1 MAIAIRKR
9 SGLMKFLAKFQAR
22 LRRARWTLRKS
33 AAVIVGDYAR
43 LVDDAVVTDAI
54 AGQIRAV
61 QLASIKQYFT
71 AIVAANLFN
80 ACVLVAALWDTSQ
93 RSAALVWAASAIMC
107 VALCARPYPHVA
119 RVAGPATA
127 SVRSM
132 RRAIRN
138 GVLLGAVWGAV
149 PAFLFMD
156 APESG
161 RDVIICLCT
170 GMMGGGVLVL
180 GSAPAA
186 AIGMLAPQV
195 LGSIIAL
202 SHVPGR
208 ERALLILLLMAYA
221 LLLIHGSTRQAID
234 LVSRLLSRFD
244 LERLSCRDSLTGLP
258 NVAGL
263 REAIKMAITRGARSN
278 ENFTLF
284 QIDIHRL
291 RDVNHRLGYAAG
303 DELLLQVAMRLRAS
317 SREVDLVVRLDS
329 DQFAVLA
336 LGLGG
341 DATVRAYAN
350 RLMACFAQPFA
361 LGGAE
366 QSIAANIGAAV
377 AREPTS
383 HSDDIM
389 RNAALALS
397 IAESLGPGQSHFYT
411 VADEISRQTRDA
423 LERDLRDALTA
434 GKLTLNYQPF
444 LDIRTGGVV
453 GFEALLRWKHPVR
466 GFVPPPEIVAL
477 AEERGLIDALGAY
490 VLGEACAT
498 AATWPTHLRVAVNV
512 SPLQLRSRSLVAMV
526 ESALRQSRL
535 SADRLEIEVT
545 ESALIE
551 DQALARHLLTS
562 LRNVGVGLAL
572 DDFGVGFSSLNY
584 LRHLPF
590 DRLKID
596 RSFIA
601 EMAENPDAG
610 AIVRAILGL
619 ARDLR
624 LSVTAEGIETEE
636 QLMFLREN
644 HCGEGQG
651 YLIGKPMDADA
662 IASFLEGRARGLAA

>member
-1 MAIAIRKR
+1 MIFIIRDR
-9 SGLMKFLAKFQAR
+9 SAFMNFLSIVQAR
-22 LRRARWTLRKS
+22 SRRALKRLRH
-33 AAVIVGDYAR
+33 AGAVIVGDYAR
-43 LVDDAVVTDAI
+43 LVDDAVVTEAI
-54 AGQIRAV
+54 AGQIRAA
-61 QLASIKQYFT
+61 QLATIKQYFT

-80 ACVLVAALWDTSQ
+80 VCVLVAALWDSSLRTD
-93 RSAALVWAASAIMC
+93 ALVWAATAILC
-107 VALCARPYPHVA
+107 VALSARPYPAAVRA
-119 RVAGPATA
+119 AGPAMA

-149 PAFLFMD
+149 PALMFAD

-161 RDVIICLCT
+161 RDVIICLCA

-186 AIGMLAPQV
+186 AIGMIVPLV
-195 LGSIIAL
+195 VGSIIGLA
-202 SHVPGR
+202 HVPGR
-208 ERALLILLLMAYA
+208 ECALLILLVLAYA
-221 LLLIHGSTRQAID
+221 FVLIDGSTRQAID

-263 REAIKMAITRGARSN
+263 REAIKLAITRGARSS
-278 ENFTLF
+278 ESFTLF
-284 QIDIHRL
+284 QLDIHRL
-291 RDVNHRLGYAAG
+291 RDVNHRLGYAVG
-303 DELLLQVAMRLRAS
+303 DELLRQVATRLRAS
-317 SREVDLVVRLDS
+317 SRDVDLVVRLDS

-341 DATVRAYAN
+341 EATVRAYAN
-350 RLMACFAQPFA
+350 RLLACFQQSFVM
-361 LGGAE
+361 GGIE
-366 QSIAANIGAAV
+366 HSVEANLGAAV
-377 AREPTS
+377 ARDPTS
-383 HSDDIM
+383 RSDDIL

-397 IAESLGPGQSHFYT
+397 IAESLGPGQAHFYT

-423 LERDLRDALTA
+423 LERDLRDALTTE
-434 GKLTLNYQPF
+434 KLTLNYQPF
-444 LDIRTGGVV
+444 LDIATGGVV

-490 VLGEACAT
+490 VLGAACAA
-498 AATWPTHLRVAVNV
+498 AATWPGHLRVAVNI

-526 ESALRQSRL
+526 ESALRKSGL
-535 SADRLEIEVT
+535 SAARLEIEVT

-551 DQALARHLLTS
+551 DQALARHLLSS
-562 LRNVGVGLAL
+562 LRDVGVSLAL

-596 RSFIA
+596 RSFVA
-601 EMAENPDAG
+601 ETVQNPDAG

-624 LSVTAEGIETEE
+624 LRVTAEGIETED

-644 HCGEGQG
+644 HCGEAQG
-651 YLIGKPMDADA
+651 YLIGKPMSGDAVA
-662 IASFLEGRARGLAA
+662 AYLERQTQGLAA

>member
-1 MAIAIRKR
+1 
-9 SGLMKFLAKFQAR
+9 
-22 LRRARWTLRKS
+22 
-33 AAVIVGDYAR
+33 
-43 LVDDAVVTDAI
+43 
-54 AGQIRAV
+54 
-61 QLASIKQYFT
+61 
-71 AIVAANLFN
+71 
-80 ACVLVAALWDTSQ
+80 
-93 RSAALVWAASAIMC
+93 
-107 VALCARPYPHVA
+107 
-119 RVAGPATA
+119 
-127 SVRSM
+127 M

-138 GVLLGAVWGAV
+138 GVLLGSIWGAV
-149 PAFLFMD
+149 PAFLFAN

-161 RDVIICLCT
+161 RDVIICLCA

-186 AIGMLAPQV
+186 AIGMIVPLV
-195 LGSIIAL
+195 IGSIVGLA
-202 SHVPGR
+202 HVPGR
-208 ERALLILLLMAYA
+208 EAALLILLVLSYA
-221 LLLIHGSTRQAID
+221 LVLIDGSTRQAID
-234 LVSRLLSRFD
+234 LVTRLLSKFD

-263 REAIKMAITRGARSN
+263 REAIKQAITRGARSSKA
-278 ENFTLF
+278 FSVF

-291 RDVNHRLGYAAG
+291 RDVNHRSGYAVG
-303 DELLLQVAMRLRAS
+303 DELLRQVAARLRAA
-317 SREVDLVVRLDS
+317 SRDVDLVVRLDS

-341 DATVRAYAN
+341 EATVRAYAN
-350 RLMACFAQPFA
+350 RLLASFRQPFDLA
-361 LGGAE
+361 GVEHAVE
-366 QSIAANIGAAV
+366 ANLGAAV
-377 AREPTS
+377 AREAGSRP
-383 HSDDIM
+383 DDIL

-434 GKLTLNYQPF
+434 GKLSLNYQPF

-453 GFEALLRWKHPVR
+453 GFEALLRWNHPVR
-466 GFVPPPEIVAL
+466 GFVPPPEIVGL

-490 VLGEACAT
+490 VLGEACAA
-498 AATWPTHLRVAVNV
+498 AATWPAHLRVAVNV

-526 ESALRQSRL
+526 ESALRKSGIA
-535 SADRLEIEVT
+535 ADRLEIEVT

-562 LRNVGVGLAL
+562 LRDVGVSLAL

-584 LRHLPF
+584 LRHPPF

-596 RSFIA
+596 RAFIA
-601 EMAENPDAG
+601 ESVQNADAG

-624 LSVTAEGIETEE
+624 LRVTAEGIETGE
-636 QLMFLREN
+636 QLAFLREN
-644 HCGEGQG
+644 HCGEAQG
-651 YLIGKPMDADA
+651 YLIGKPMAADA
-662 IASFLEGRARGLAA
+662 VAAYLDRPARDLAA